1 MRLKFVALIVPLLF
15 VLTAGAAFAHA
26 HLDHTVPRADETV
39 ASTPGEITLWFTQK
53 LEPAF
58 STVTITNAAGERVD
72 TGKPRVDGSQMAVSL
87 RPGGAGIYRVTW
99 HAVSL
104 DTHST
109 DGNYT
114 FTVGP

>member
-1 MRLKFVALIVPLLF
+1 MRPGFFALIVSLL
-15 VLTAGAAFAHA
+15 VLTAGQAFAHA
-26 HLDHTVPRADETV
+26 HLDHTVPGADETV
-39 ASTPGEITLWFTQK
+39 ASAPGEITLWFTQK

-72 TGKPRVDGSQMAVSL
+72 TGKPRIDGSQMVVSL
-87 RPGGAGIYRVTW
+87 RAGGAGIYRVTW

-104 DTHST
+104 DTHIT